1 MVVNKMKDNDVT
13 EKIKRWSE
21 LRDLKAIS
29 EKEYQEKK
37 KELLSADKST
47 INLNEGKD
55 PWSTR
60 KENVTETI
68 TKNCDA
74 CGNIVSLL
82 AEKCPHCGAPVHKSD
97 FIAKKISSAAYSIF
111 GLFCLIFLLRMCS

>member
-1 MVVNKMKDNDVT
+1 MKDNDVT

-82 AEKCPHCGAPVHKSD
+82 AEKCPHCGAPVNKSD
-97 FIAKKISSAAYSIF
+97 FIAKKIFSAGYSLFGIIF
-111 GLFCLIFLLRMCS
+111 LILLLRMCS